1 MQDPDFINLF
11 VSPLETAQICYMITG
26 SVASSIYGEPR
37 STLNIDLVVSPA
49 PEQVHQFPNLFH
61 EDDYYLPPTEVIAI
75 ESRREVNG
83 HFKIIH
89 HQTGFKTDI
98 YISRNHPCLAWALA
112 HVRRLPIATGEI
124 SIAPPEY
131 VILHKLGFFK
141 ESGHQ
146 RHLRDIAGMIEQQ
159 VLDQTY
165 LMSQIETLNLTTEW
179 HAAQALVFS

>member
-11 VSPLETAQICYMITG
+11 VIPLERAKISYMITG

-37 STLNIDLVVSPA
+37 NTLDIDLVVLPV
-49 PEQVHQFPNLFH
+49 PEQVLQFPNLFD
-61 EDDYYLPPTEVIAI
+61 EEEFYLPPTEVIGI

-83 HFKIIH
+83 HFNIIH
-89 HQTGFKTDI
+89 HSSGLKADI
-98 YISRNHPCLAWALA
+98 YVSRNHPCLAWALA
-112 HVRRLPIATGEI
+112 QVRRFPTPAGEV

-159 VLDQTY
+159 ELDQTY
-165 LMSQIETLNLTTEW
+165 LMNQILILNLTTEW
-179 HAAQALVFS
+179 QAARALVSS

>member
-11 VSPLETAQICYMITG
+11 VIPLEVAKFRYMITG

-37 STLNIDLVVSPA
+37 NTLDIDLVVLPA
-49 PEQVHQFPNLFH
+49 PEQVLQFPDLFDE
-61 EDDYYLPPTEVIAI
+61 EDFYLPPTEVIAI

-83 HFKIIH
+83 HFNIIH
-89 HQTGFKTDI
+89 HLTGLKADI
-98 YISRNHPCLAWALA
+98 YVSRNHPCLAWALA
-112 HVRRLPIATGEI
+112 QVRRFPTSAGEV

-131 VILHKLGFFK
+131 VILHKLGFYK

-159 VLDQTY
+159 ELDLFY
-165 LMSQIETLNLTTEW
+165 LKQQITFLHLADEW
-179 HAAQALVFS
+179 GAANALVTS